1 MNDVFYYS
9 LSFNLCI
16 LLFHFIPLSLPLTLF
31 HLPLP
36 LLFFVTLF
44 FQLLLFFNFF
54 KFLQLIGNSILYFFL
69 FIQQYKSPFFP
80 CCLLFVSLF
89 LPLFFI
95 SQFIFFCSSASFFL
109 CISSSSS
116 ALLSS
121 VPLLLGFLC
130 SFPPS
135 TCTWWVSG
143 ALPSF
148 ISNASAAFFFFTL
161 FDMLFELCL
170 FLHFLFWGRHPTP
183 FVLLRHEYSRSPR
196 FDFGA
201 FLTAEPD
208 INLLPVLQFLA
219 LLSFTINFQLIIS
232 IFPSL
237 RPGSNHRY
245 VLQSI
250 SMV

>member
-1 MNDVFYYS
+1 MYSTDAAIKRTFGEDALGHNPKSKPVKSGKLIFSQSSEERIITKMNDVFYYS

-135 TCTWWVSG
+135 TCT
-143 ALPSF
+143 
-148 ISNASAAFFFFTL
+148 
-161 FDMLFELCL
+161 
-170 FLHFLFWGRHPTP
+170 
-183 FVLLRHEYSRSPR
+183 
-196 FDFGA
+196 
-201 FLTAEPD
+201 
-208 INLLPVLQFLA
+208 
-219 LLSFTINFQLIIS
+219 
-232 IFPSL
+232 
-237 RPGSNHRY
+237 
-245 VLQSI
+245 
-250 SMV
+250 